1 MSAFPPDSDR
11 RSDMALATKS
21 AIDDMTRFFIADIKL
36 ALDSTASCQVSSI
49 RITWMEALDNLS
61 SVWEM
66 VAKNLIPKR
75 GEDTNRRDK

>member
-1 MSAFPPDSDR
+1 MEIPDY
-11 RSDMALATKS
+11 
-21 AIDDMTRFFIADIKL
+21 
-36 ALDSTASCQVSSI
+36 
-49 RITWMEALDNLS
+49 LS